1 MKLLKPCLASVFLA
15 LNACGGGG
23 SNAPTTSVAA
33 PPPPPPPAPPPTAER
48 MDDCQGLDF
57 LSILSASDDGSSDTG
72 LIPANVIDDNLD
84 ATSRWSSQDIGAS
97 LTLDL
102 GGPRLLREIGIA
114 FFEGDQRTASF
125 TVSASEDGEEFQDL
139 LPVTQSSG
147 QTLVFERFAVS
158 ETPANF
164 LRITSEGNNLNNEIG
179 ITEIAAFGCSL
190 DLEAAPP
197 LTVEPFDPAI
207 FSLSPTQTPGEN
219 FDLLTWSL
227 DTPADLDGN
236 QRADRIPERSLD
248 SGFENEFFFT
258 GEDGGM
264 VFFSTIDGAPTSLNT
279 RFNRSE
285 LREQLRRGDTS
296 ISTTG
301 VTENNWALGYQP
313 ETSQPIGG
321 RNGVLKGTL
330 VINNVTSTGER
341 NQVGR
346 TIIGQ
351 IHADNDEPMRIYY
364 RKFPE
369 NERGFIYFAHE
380 IRDSDDIWLVVV
392 GPENDDIDD
401 EPNDSRNP
409 ENGIALG
416 ELFSYEIIQDGSRID
431 VIIRRG
437 DEDGEIIGHNYVDMI
452 ERNSGYDRADE
463 WMYFRAGAYT
473 QNNSG
478 DLTDFDRAT
487 FYRVENTHD

>member
-1 MKLLKPCLASVFLA
+1 M
-15 LNACGGGG
+15 
-23 SNAPTTSVAA
+23 
-33 PPPPPPPAPPPTAER
+33 
-48 MDDCQGLDF
+48 
-57 LSILSASDDGSSDTG
+57 
-72 LIPANVIDDNLD
+72 
-84 ATSRWSSQDIGAS
+84 
-97 LTLDL
+97 
-102 GGPRLLREIGIA
+102 
-114 FFEGDQRTASF
+114 
-125 TVSASEDGEEFQDL
+125 
-139 LPVTQSSG
+139 
-147 QTLVFERFAVS
+147 
-158 ETPANF
+158 
-164 LRITSEGNNLNNEIG
+164 
-179 ITEIAAFGCSL
+179 
-190 DLEAAPP
+190 
-197 LTVEPFDPAI
+197 
-207 FSLSPTQTPGEN
+207 
-219 FDLLTWSL
+219 
-227 DTPADLDGN
+227 
-236 QRADRIPERSLD
+236 
-248 SGFENEFFFT
+248 
-258 GEDGGM
+258 
-264 VFFSTIDGAPTSLNT
+264 
-279 RFNRSE
+279 
-285 LREQLRRGDTS
+285 
-296 ISTTG
+296 
-301 VTENNWALGYQP
+301 
-313 ETSQPIGG
+313 
-321 RNGVLKGTL
+321 
-330 VINNVTSTGER
+330 TSTGDR